1 MRWFLQCF
9 CHAGPRSLVL
19 FFSSRI
25 VIYRSKCRRMDCN
38 YGEVHCDSVKIADRS
53 DSLRVHHKHVPWKI
67 ILVSYTRPLFRST
80 KANYFIGQL
89 WQLLT
94 ASNVGALTQAWQAK
108 RAVFKIPG
116 FVTLGARDFSSAVS
130 GFCQV
135 FIVTRASPL
144 VASAFG
150 QHQKFPPH
158 ARKTSGTQ
166 GRGLSASVSF
176 LSSPPLPALLLS
188 PFFARSLTLV
198 PRSLFLHRTE
208 TLATQ
213 ATSSQVLLQI
223 RIEHKEFI
231 CHRCI
236 ADWAKTLLSL

>member
-1 MRWFLQCF
+1 MVSAMF
-9 CHAGPRSLVL
+9 CHAGPGSLVL

-116 FVTLGARDFSSAVS
+116 FVCKR
-130 GFCQV
+130 
-135 FIVTRASPL
+135 
-144 VASAFG
+144 
-150 QHQKFPPH
+150 
-158 ARKTSGTQ
+158 
-166 GRGLSASVSF
+166 F
-176 LSSPPLPALLLS
+176 L
-188 PFFARSLTLV
+188 PFFPAPPRSFTCAILV

-223 RIEHKEFI
+223 RIEHKEYI